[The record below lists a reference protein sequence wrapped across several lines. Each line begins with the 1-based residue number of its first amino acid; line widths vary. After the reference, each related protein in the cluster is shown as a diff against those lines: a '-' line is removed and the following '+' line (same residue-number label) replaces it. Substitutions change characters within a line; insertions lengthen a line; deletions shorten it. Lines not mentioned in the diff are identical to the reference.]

1 VSGGALL
8 TGRPSKG
15 GDALGAAAGVGA
27 LERAATGAAALDAL
41 ASVEALLPDSFES
54 AVQDNIASI
63 ASRQTAENTMRS
75 KLARCVVMVWRRSC
89 INVAQAG
96 SLAHRLIPIHG

>member
-8 TGRPSKG
+8 TGRPSNG
-15 GDALGAAAGVGA
+15 GDGFGAAAGVGA
-27 LERAATGAAALDAL
+27 LDDAAALDAL
-41 ASVEALLPDSFES
+41 ASLAALLPDSFES

-75 KLARCVVMVWRRSC
+75 KLARCVVMVWRRSR